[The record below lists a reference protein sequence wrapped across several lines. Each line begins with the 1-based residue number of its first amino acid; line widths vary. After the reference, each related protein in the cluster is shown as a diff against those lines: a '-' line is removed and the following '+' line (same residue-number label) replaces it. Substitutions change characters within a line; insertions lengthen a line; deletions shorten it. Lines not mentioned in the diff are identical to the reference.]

1 MTPVSGPL
9 MTSGGLAGGRHT
21 SDIGFSSVTCDTGIS

>member
-9 MTSGGLAGGRHT
+9 MTSGGGGLVGGPLHQHRGV
-21 SDIGFSSVTCDTGIS
+21 SI